1 MSRLTLILWQIID
14 HRLVMVEVIDRRP
27 EKRRAKQTVK
37 GVFERYKRA
46 TARHRAI
53 DVPFEVVDLGTRPVG
68 SRGRFT
74 RVDASR
80 GSKARHR

>member
-1 MSRLTLILWQIID
+1 M
-14 HRLVMVEVIDRRP
+14 VMVEVIDRRR
-27 EKRRAKQTVK
+27 EKRRVPSTVK
-37 GVFERYKRA
+37 SVFERYKKA

-53 DVPFEVVDLGTRPVG
+53 DVPFEVVEIANRPVG

-80 GSKARHR
+80 GSKARRR